1 MTLKGRDILN
11 RWNTADTTL
20 LCAALLFLTA
30 VGFKL
35 TFPGNVVAE
44 GFLFVTEAALV
55 GGIADWFAVTALF
68 KKPLGFSFHT
78 AILPRR
84 RKDFVNASVLMV
96 QQEFFSRRTIFKKLG
111 DFKLMP
117 RIIEFLARNSTRK
130 IVITELFTVVKKFFA
145 AQNKETRSKAIADE
159 LRRIIRDLPAQSLIV
174 DFGAHFKRNDK
185 DRELF
190 VGLVKSMR
198 QTAAKPE
205 TCDKLQAILEQYAE
219 ERTKNMGGFSIL
231 MAGLAQMLDLVN
243 FEEAARIMQV
253 QLLKLLDE
261 LAADTP
267 LQRRTLNECRLKI
280 SELADTPEFKDLVER
295 IQIDAATALP
305 LEEAIELALIHL
317 ESQISTVDLEKTL
330 KEAQAAKTLKLGNK
344 NLGVLLV
351 NVFNDEYTKFLRL
364 LNENDVAKSAL
375 EKFLDELTARAAL
388 RAQPLVGVVAKSALD
403 RLTEE
408 ELNNLVY
415 DKAEQDFV
423 WIRLNGSIVGS
434 IVGLAIFVLIKA
446 AGLSI

>member
-1 MTLKGRDILN
+1 MN

-20 LCAALLFLTA
+20 LCAALCFLAA
-30 VGFKL
+30 VGIKI

-68 KKPLGFSFHT
+68 KKPLGFPFHT

-84 RKDFVNASVLMV
+84 RKDFVKASVVMV

-117 RIIEFLARNSTRK
+117 RIVEFFARDTTRK
-130 IVITELFTVVKKFFA
+130 LVVKELFNVVKKYVA
-145 AQNKETRSKAIADE
+145 AQNKETRSKQIANE
-159 LRRIIRDLPAQSLIV
+159 LRRILRDIPAQNLID
-174 DFGAHFKRNDK
+174 DFGSHFKRNDK

-190 VGLVKSMR
+190 INIVKAMR
-198 QTAAKPE
+198 RTAAKPE
-205 TCDKLQAILEQYAE
+205 TCDKLQSILEEYANE
-219 ERTKNMGGFSIL
+219 KTKNMGGFSIL

-243 FEEAARIMQV
+243 FEEAARIMQI

-261 LAADTP
+261 LAANSQ
-267 LQRRTLNECRLKI
+267 LHRRTLNECRLKI
-280 SELADTPEFKDLVER
+280 SELSDTPEFKDLVER
-295 IQIDAATALP
+295 IQIDAANALP

-317 ESQISTVDLEKTL
+317 EKQLTTVDVD
-330 KEAQAAKTLKLGNK
+330 EALTKAQSSKKFASKS
-344 NLGVLLV
+344 LGVLLV
-351 NVFNDEYTKFLRL
+351 NVFNDEYDKLLRL
-364 LNENDVAKSAL
+364 LREDTPSRAAF
-375 EKFLDELTARAAL
+375 EKFIDELTARAAL
-388 RAQPLVGVVAKSALD
+388 HAQPLVGTVAKSALD

-408 ELNNLVY
+408 QLNNLVY
-415 DKAEQDFV
+415 DKAEQDFI

-434 IVGLAIFVLIKA
+434 VVGLAIFVLIKA
-446 AGLSI
+446 AGLSV

>member
-1 MTLKGRDILN
+1 MN

-20 LCAALLFLTA
+20 LCAALFFLMA
-30 VGFKL
+30 VGFKII
-35 TFPGNVVAE
+35 FPGNVAAE

-84 RKDFVNASVLMV
+84 RKDFVKASVVMV

-117 RIIEFLARNSTRK
+117 RIVDYFAREETRK
-130 IVITELFTVVKKFFA
+130 MVVEELFGMVKKFVA
-145 AQNKETRSKAIADE
+145 AQNKETRSKAIANE
-159 LRRIIRDLPAQSLIV
+159 LRRILRDIPAQGLIN

-190 VGLVKSMR
+190 ISIVKAMR
-198 QTAAKPE
+198 RTAAKPE
-205 TCDKLQAILEQYAE
+205 TCDKLQEILEEYANE
-219 ERTKNMGGFSIL
+219 KTKNMGGFSIL

-261 LAADTP
+261 LAADTQ
-267 LQRRTLNECRLKI
+267 LHRRTLNECRLKI
-280 SELADTPEFKDLVER
+280 SELSDTPEFKDLVER
-295 IQIDAATALP
+295 IQMDAATALP
-305 LEEAIELALIHL
+305 LEEAIELALFHL
-317 ESQISTVDLEKTL
+317 ENQIKSPDARNLGGLIKKLFDDEYGRFLQLLREDT
-330 KEAQAAKTLKLGNK
+330 AAK
-344 NLGVLLV
+344 
-351 NVFNDEYTKFLRL
+351 
-364 LNENDVAKSAL
+364 VAF
-375 EKFLDELTARAAL
+375 EKFIDELTARAAL
-388 RAQPLVGVVAKSALD
+388 HAQPLVGVVAKSALD
-403 RLTEE
+403 KLTEE
-408 ELNNLVY
+408 QLNNLVY
-415 DKAEQDFV
+415 DKAEQDFI

-434 IVGLAIFVLIKA
+434 VVGLAIFILIKA
-446 AGLSI
+446 AGLSV

>member
-1 MTLKGRDILN
+1 MN

-20 LCAALLFLTA
+20 LCAALFFLMA
-30 VGFKL
+30 VGFKIV
-35 TFPGNVVAE
+35 FPGNVAAE

-84 RKDFVNASVLMV
+84 RKDFVKASVVMV

-117 RIIEFLARNSTRK
+117 RIVDYFAREETRK
-130 IVITELFTVVKKFFA
+130 MVVEELFGMVKKFVA
-145 AQNKETRSKAIADE
+145 AQNKETRSKAIANE
-159 LRRIIRDLPAQSLIV
+159 LRRILRDIPAQGLIN

-190 VGLVKSMR
+190 ISIVKAMR
-198 QTAAKPE
+198 RTAAKPE
-205 TCDKLQAILEQYAE
+205 TCDKLQEILEEYANE
-219 ERTKNMGGFSIL
+219 KTKNMGGFSIL

-261 LAADTP
+261 LAADTQ
-267 LQRRTLNECRLKI
+267 LHRRTLNECRLKI
-280 SELADTPEFKDLVER
+280 SELSDTPEFKDLVER
-295 IQIDAATALP
+295 IQMDAATALP
-305 LEEAIELALIHL
+305 LEEAIELALFHL
-317 ESQISTVDLEKTL
+317 ENQIKSPD
-330 KEAQAAKTLKLGNK
+330 AR
-344 NLGVLLV
+344 NLGGLIKKL
-351 NVFNDEYTKFLRL
+351 FDDEYGRFLRL
-364 LNENDVAKSAL
+364 LREDTAAKVAF
-375 EKFLDELTARAAL
+375 EKFIDELTARAAL
-388 RAQPLVGVVAKSALD
+388 HAQPLVGVVAKSALD
-403 RLTEE
+403 KLTEE
-408 ELNNLVY
+408 QLNNLVY
-415 DKAEQDFV
+415 DKAEQDFI

-434 IVGLAIFVLIKA
+434 VVGLAIFILIKA
-446 AGLSI
+446 AGLSV

>member
-1 MTLKGRDILN
+1 MD

-20 LCAALLFLTA
+20 LCAALFFLAA
-30 VGFKL
+30 VGIKI
-35 TFPGNVVAE
+35 TFPGNIFAE

-68 KKPLGFSFHT
+68 KKPLGFPFHT

-84 RKDFVNASVLMV
+84 RKDFVKASVLMV
-96 QQEFFSRRTIFKKLG
+96 QQEFFSRRTVFKKLG

-117 RIIEFLARNSTRK
+117 RIVDYLAQNSTRRL
-130 IVITELFTVVKKFFA
+130 VVTELFNVVKKFVA
-145 AQNKETRSKAIADE
+145 AQNKETRSKSIANE
-159 LRRIIRDLPAQSLIV
+159 LRRIIRDLPAQNLIN

-185 DRELF
+185 DREIF
-190 VGLVKSMR
+190 VNIVRSMR
-198 QTAAKPE
+198 RVAAKPE
-205 TCDKLQAILEQYAE
+205 TCDKLQTVLEEYAN
-219 ERTKNMGGFSIL
+219 ERTKDMSGFSIL

-261 LAADTP
+261 LAADTQ

-280 SELADTPEFKDLVER
+280 SELSDTPEFKDLVER
-295 IQIDAATALP
+295 IQIDAANAAP

-317 ESQISTVDLEKTL
+317 ESQIATVDLNETL
-330 KEAQAAKTLKLGNK
+330 DKAQSAKSLKLGGK

-351 NVFNDEYTKFLRL
+351 NIFNDEYGKLIQL
-364 LNENDVAKSAL
+364 LQEDTVARSAF
-375 EKFLDELTARAAL
+375 EKFVDELTMRSAL
-388 RAQPLVGVVAKSALD
+388 YAQPLVGTVAKSALD

-408 ELNNLVY
+408 QLNNLVY
-415 DKAEQDFV
+415 DKAEQDFI

-434 IVGLAIFVLIKA
+434 VVGLAIFVLIKV

>member
-1 MTLKGRDILN
+1 MN
-11 RWNTADTTL
+11 RWNKADTTL
-20 LCAALLFLTA
+20 LCAAMFFLAA
-30 VGFKL
+30 VGVNIK
-35 TFPGNVVAE
+35 FPENIFAQ

-68 KKPLGFSFHT
+68 KKPLGFPFHT

-84 RKDFVNASVLMV
+84 RKDFVKASVLMV

-117 RIIEFLARNSTRK
+117 RIIEYISRDETRK
-130 IVITELFTVVKKFFA
+130 IVVDELFAVVKKFFA
-145 AQNKETRSKAIADE
+145 AQDKQARSKQIADE
-159 LRRIIRDLPAQSLIV
+159 LRKIIRDLPARNLID
-174 DFGAHFKRNDK
+174 DFGGHFKRNDK
-185 DRELF
+185 DREIF
-190 VGLVKSMR
+190 VSIVKSIR
-198 QTAAKPE
+198 RVAAKPE
-205 TCDKLQAILEQYAE
+205 TCDKLQTILEEYANE
-219 ERTKNMGGFSIL
+219 KTKNMGSFSIL

-261 LAADTP
+261 LAGNTQ
-267 LQRRTLNECRLKI
+267 LHRRTLTECREKI
-280 SELADTPEFKDLVER
+280 SELTRTPQFVDLVER
-295 IQIDAATALP
+295 IQIDAAKALP

-317 ESQISTVDLEKTL
+317 ENQIRAPE
-330 KEAQAAKTLKLGNK
+330 EK
-344 NLGVLLV
+344 NLGGVIKK
-351 NVFNDEYTKFLRL
+351 FFDDEYSNLIAL
-364 LNENDVAKSAL
+364 LTEDTAAKSAF
-375 EKFLDELTARAAL
+375 EKFVDELTARAAL
-388 RAQPLVGVVAKSALD
+388 HAQPLVGVVAKSALD

-408 ELNNLVY
+408 QLNNLVY

-434 IVGLAIFVLIKA
+434 VVGLAIFVLIKV